1 MRERIQL
8 FKEVDLQTATI
19 RCRQFAMKAGME
31 ELLIQKL
38 ATATSELTRNV
49 YKYADCKGWAEFTC
63 AEDRNGRYVQVDVV
77 DRGPGISDIS
87 QAMEDHFTTSGT
99 LGLGLPGVRRLVD
112 YFEIQSSAES
122 GTHVCIRMLCT
133 SQRRGLR

>member
-1 MRERIQL
+1 
-8 FKEVDLQTATI
+8 
-19 RCRQFAMKAGME
+19 ME

-49 YKYADCKGWAEFTC
+49 YKYADCIGWVEFTC
-63 AEDRNGRYVQVDVV
+63 VEDRNGHYVQVDVV
-77 DRGPGISDIS
+77 DRGPGISDIN

-133 SQRRGLR
+133 SKRRGLL